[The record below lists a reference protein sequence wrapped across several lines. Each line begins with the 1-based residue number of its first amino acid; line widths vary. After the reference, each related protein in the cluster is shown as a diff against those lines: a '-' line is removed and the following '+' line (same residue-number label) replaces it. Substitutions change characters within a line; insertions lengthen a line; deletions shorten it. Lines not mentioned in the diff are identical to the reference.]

1 MIDFVKMTLKMIKAI
16 RLKYGVTLL
25 LSTEQRISEKSGRVY
40 TEYKLS
46 LGMTVEQFNRMYP
59 NDEKNPKVYK
69 SKYAGRVLY
78 QGIKKEELFQYVL
91 EEIWKPLESGEM
103 YEKGITE
110 SAKIRSRYSTRRG
123 QRRGGSKGVLQDAQV
138 GEELPG
144 GISGDE
150 YRDGDGKMSGDI
162 GEA

>member
-1 MIDFVKMTLKMIKAI
+1 MIDFIKMTLKMIKAI
-16 RLKYGVTLL
+16 RLKHGVILL
-25 LSTEQRISEKSGRVY
+25 LSTEQRIGEKTGRVY

-46 LGMTVEQFNRMYP
+46 LGMTVKQFNRMNP

-69 SKYAGRVLY
+69 SKYASRVLY
-78 QGIKKEELFQYVL
+78 QGIKREELFKYVL

-103 YEKGITE
+103 YEQGKRARE
-110 SAKIRSRYSTRRG
+110 KIRSRYYPRRRKG
-123 QRRGGSKGVLQDAQV
+123 RSGGEGVLQDAPV

-150 YRDGDGKMSGDI
+150 QRHGQRALQGDT